1 MKNIKKLVAAVAMC
15 IFSVS
20 AVGCSMIEKT
30 PEAINKTV
38 VAKVGDKKIT
48 KGELDSNFG
57 VKRYAE
63 QFKAQYGDNYA
74 ENPQVKEQLKQVKLA
89 VVQQMA
95 AQEALKQEA
104 EKLKLVPKEDELKK
118 EADKKIQ
125 QMKKEQNIK
134 TEQDFEKVVKAS
146 GFTKEGFENLVKD
159 NIILEKLQNELTKNV
174 KVDEKEMQK
183 YYETHKDKYPKDPKN
198 PTKVHLAHIILQ
210 PKSQEDV
217 AKVESEIKSIK
228 EELNKGA
235 DFSIL
240 AKKYSQ
246 DGSKDKGGDLGTVP
260 VVNSGFDEQF
270 MDAALPLKDGQIS
283 DPVKTQFGYHVI
295 KMIKKDVKPCKAFA
309 EVKNEINKFLL
320 QDKKDKAIKNKF
332 KQIQDNAKIKVYED
346 KIS

>member
-1 MKNIKKLVAAVAMC
+1 MKNIRKLVAAVAMC
-15 IFSVS
+15 VFSVS

-125 QMKKEQNIK
+125 EIKKEQNIK
-134 TEQDFEKVVKAS
+134 TDQDFDKMVKAS

-159 NIILEKLQNELTKNV
+159 NVILEKLQNELTKNV

-217 AKVESEIKSIK
+217 SKVESEIKSIK

-270 MDAALPLKDGQIS
+270 MDSALPLKDGQIS
-283 DPVKTQFGYHVI
+283 DPVKTQFGYHII
-295 KMIKKDVKPCKAFA
+295 KMIKKDVKPCKTFA

>member
-1 MKNIKKLVAAVAMC
+1 MKNIRKLVAAVAVC
-15 IFSVS
+15 VFSMS

-57 VKRYAE
+57 VKRYEE
-63 QFKAQYGDNYA
+63 QFKAQYGDKYA
-74 ENPQVKEQLKQVKLA
+74 ENSQVKEQLKQVKVA

-104 EKLKLVPKEDELKK
+104 EKLGLVPKEDELKK
-118 EADKKIQ
+118 ETDKKIQ
-125 QMKKEQNIK
+125 EMKKEQNIK
-134 TEQDFEKVVKAS
+134 SNEEFEKMLKAS
-146 GFTKEGFENLVKD
+146 GFTKEGFESLVRD
-159 NIILEKLQNELTKNV
+159 NVILEKLQNELTKNV

-183 YYETHKDKYPKDPKN
+183 YYETHKDKYPKDVKN

-210 PKSQEDV
+210 PKSQEDL
-217 AKVESEIKSIK
+217 AKCESEIKSIK

-235 DFSIL
+235 EFSVL

-246 DGSKDKGGDLGTVP
+246 DGSKEKGGDLGTVP
-260 VVNSGFDEQF
+260 TVESGFDEQF
-270 MDAALPLKDGQIS
+270 MEAALPLKDGQIS
-283 DPVKTQFGYHVI
+283 EPVKTQFGYHII
-295 KMIKKDVKPCKAFA
+295 KMIKKEVKPCKTFA

-320 QDKKDKAIKNKF
+320 EEKKDKIIKDKF
-332 KQIQDNAKIKVYED
+332 KQIQDNAKVKVFED